1 MITIWGGN
9 AQLLLI
15 LEYFFPTISFIRA
28 TERRTRR
35 LLKTSSV
42 SALVP
47 PPIHI
52 SESLWRV
59 RSLLS
64 LFNRISRFLYRLN
77 PDEGLVNADI
87 KSNRSVLLLLLTPR
101 NGPFSSL
108 NLVNEVNWAD
118 AVATSVYSTPE

>member
-1 MITIWGGN
+1 M
-9 AQLLLI
+9 
-15 LEYFFPTISFIRA
+15 
-28 TERRTRR
+28 
-35 LLKTSSV
+35 
-42 SALVP
+42 
-47 PPIHI
+47 
-52 SESLWRV
+52 